1 MKIEKMEREKVID
14 AVKELPKEFDLEEL
28 IERLIFVEK
37 VEQGLKQLEEGKTV
51 DHSQVK
57 EMVKK
62 W

>member
-1 MKIEKMEREKVID
+1 MKREKAIE
-14 AVKELPKEFDLEEL
+14 AVKELPLEFNLEEL
-28 IERLIFVEK
+28 MEKLVFVEK
-37 VEQGLKQLEEGKTV
+37 VENGLKQLEEGKTV

>member
-1 MKIEKMEREKVID
+1 MKREKVID
-14 AVKELPKEFDLEEL
+14 AVKELPQEFDLEGLMEK
-28 IERLIFVEK
+28 LIFVEK

-51 DHSQVK
+51 DHEQVK

>member
-1 MKIEKMEREKVID
+1 MKREKVID
-14 AVKELPKEFDLEEL
+14 AVKELPQEFDLEEL
-28 IERLIFVEK
+28 IEKLIFVEK
-37 VEQGLKQLEEGKTV
+37 VDQGLKQLEEGKTV